1 MNAIRK
7 ELLDRLRQ
15 IPDLPASASELLRII
30 NYPEHDMHDIVNII
44 HCDPVMTS
52 RILKVANCAAYS
64 VSGAI
69 TTIDRAVALLGESM
83 LVGIVL
89 AEASSVLHRAE
100 LPGYGAEPGDLWQ
113 HDLRTAIAARNLA
126 RHATTPVEADLAF
139 TCGLLHDLGK
149 TLLSSAL
156 AEVFTEVKSAL
167 LVDSADYLAIERDLL
182 GITHPELGRA
192 LAEKWRLPHPLPEAM
207 ALHHAPAEAPANCR
221 HLLYAVHL
229 GDFTAMM
236 AGFGT
241 GVDTLRYRIESA
253 YPRYIAIDQDALV
266 QVMIQ
271 VEDEFQALKE
281 GFFSAD

>member
-1 MNAIRK
+1 MKTIRK
-7 ELLDRLRQ
+7 DLLDRLHA
-15 IPDLPASASELLRII
+15 IPDLPASASELLRIVD
-30 NYPEHDMHDIVNII
+30 YPEHSMQDIVDII

-52 RILKVANCAAYS
+52 RILKVSNCVAYARPAS
-64 VSGAI
+64 V
-69 TTIDRAVALLGESM
+69 TTIDRAVSMLGESM

-89 AEASSVLHRAE
+89 AEAASILHRSE
-100 LPGYGAEPGDLWQ
+100 LAGYGAEPGELWQ

-126 RHATTPVEADLAF
+126 AHATRGIEADLAF

-156 AEVFTEVKSAL
+156 AEVFDEVKIAL
-167 LVDSADYLAIERDLL
+167 LIDNADYLAIEKDLL

-192 LAEKWRLPHPLPEAM
+192 LAEKWRLPGPLPEAM
-207 ALHHAPAEAPANCR
+207 ALHHAPDQAPEKYR

-241 GVDTLRYRIESA
+241 GVDTLRYRIEA
-253 YPRYIAIDQDALV
+253 GYPHYIAIDQETLV
-266 QVMIQ
+266 QAMILA
-271 VEDEFQALKE
+271 EEEFQLLKE
-281 GFFSAD
+281 GFFPSD